1 MENEQIIAIIT
12 DAAVEIDG
20 KTKLS
25 CAKAFEI
32 AEQFAVSMQDIG
44 QLCNEKDIKINACQL
59 GCFK

>member
-1 MENEQIIAIIT
+1 MENNQISAAIT
-12 DAAVEIDG
+12 ASAVEIDG

-32 AEQFAVSMQDIG
+32 AEQFAISKQDIG
-44 QLCNEKDIKINACQL
+44 QLCNENEIKITACQL